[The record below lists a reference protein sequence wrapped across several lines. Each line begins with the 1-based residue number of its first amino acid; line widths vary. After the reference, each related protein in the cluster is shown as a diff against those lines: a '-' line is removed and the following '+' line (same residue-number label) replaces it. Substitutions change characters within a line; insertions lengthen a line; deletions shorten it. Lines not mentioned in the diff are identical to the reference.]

1 MGRGHVDLRDVA
13 AGALARLRRRLRA
26 ALDHRESEED
36 PQRTSVVDVPRD
48 VHVRLRRRDAGHR
61 PFAPGPACLDRPLSR
76 PATSMKSAVGPSA
89 RSADIPATML
99 AVVFSA
105 QDQLAVQEVPT
116 PRPGPREVLV
126 RVRASMVC
134 ASDAKILAGRFPATR
149 FPHVPGHEFAGEV
162 AASSDERFA
171 AGARVGVEVHVGCGT
186 CDRCRE
192 GMYTLCLNYG
202 KRETGHAHVGF
213 TIGGGLAEYAAVPIA
228 ALHELPEHVTFEQG
242 AWTDNLGVALWA
254 LERGRIAAGETVIVI
269 GPGAIGLCATQLAR
283 ALGAGR
289 VTLVGRGNRL
299 SRVRDMADEVI
310 DAANVGRLRGA
321 ADLVV
326 EFAGT
331 AEAARDAIALAR
343 RGGRVVLGGATG
355 NGVELSGVD
364 LSTMVRGNLDVL
376 GSLASPKGV
385 SGRALALL
393 ADGKVDVTSL
403 VTHHFAL
410 SSFAEAWRT
419 FTERRDG
426 AIRVMLHPGTES

>member
-1 MGRGHVDLRDVA
+1 
-13 AGALARLRRRLRA
+13 
-26 ALDHRESEED
+26 
-36 PQRTSVVDVPRD
+36 
-48 VHVRLRRRDAGHR
+48 
-61 PFAPGPACLDRPLSR
+61 
-76 PATSMKSAVGPSA
+76 MKSALGEAA
-89 RSADIPATML
+89 RSAEIPATML
-99 AVVFSA
+99 AVLFTG
-105 QDQLAVQEVPT
+105 QNEFAVREMPT
-116 PRPGPREVLV
+116 PHPGPREVLV

-162 AASSDERFA
+162 AVSSDERFA

-202 KRETGHAHVGF
+202 KRDTGHAHVGF

-228 ALHELPEHVTFEQG
+228 ALHVLPEHVTQG

-254 LERGRIAAGETVIVI
+254 LERGRIAAGEAVIVI
-269 GPGAIGLCATQLAR
+269 GPGAIGLCTTQLAR

-289 VTLVGRGNRL
+289 VTLVGRGQRL
-299 SRVRDMADEVI
+299 SRVRDMADEVV
-310 DAANVGRLRGA
+310 DAADAARLRGT

-355 NGVELSGVD
+355 TGVELSGVD
-364 LSTMVRGNLDVL
+364 LSTIVRGNLDVL
-376 GSLASPKGV
+376 GSLANPKGV

-393 ADGKVDVTSL
+393 ADGKIDVTSL
-403 VTHHFAL
+403 VTHHFPL
-410 SSFAEAWRT
+410 RSFAEAWRT

-426 AIRVMLHPGTES
+426 AIRVMLHPQAAS